1 MKIQFSPI
9 ILLCLIIAAC
19 GNPNNST
26 KAITKKK
33 DSTATGSK
41 AVSTTPSKAKRGYE
55 GTYERVPLVDETGAC
70 PMTLV
75 IDRDGAGYNY
85 LLKLDKQ
92 RYSGKAGI
100 SSEGNETFLTL
111 EGIRWSE
118 YEGDISGEDNDTTQT
133 SADSVEIPVGVD
145 ALVTDSGFVIQN
157 TGNAMNYY
165 VKFAGCDCK
174 YINLVKRKAGS

>member
-1 MKIQFSPI
+1 MKSPSSAI
-9 ILLCLIIAAC
+9 ISFCLIIASC
-19 GNPNNST
+19 GNPNDST
-26 KAITKKK
+26 KVITEKK

-41 AVSTTPSKAKRGYE
+41 AVSSTPSKANGKYE

-75 IDRDGAGYNY
+75 IDRNSTGYNY
-85 LLKLDKQ
+85 LLNLDKQ
-92 RYSGKAGI
+92 HYSGKASI

-118 YEGDISGEDNDTTQT
+118 YEGDTSGEDDETTQT
-133 SADSVEIPVGVD
+133 SADSVEIPVGVG

-174 YINLVKRKAGS
+174 YINLVKRKKD